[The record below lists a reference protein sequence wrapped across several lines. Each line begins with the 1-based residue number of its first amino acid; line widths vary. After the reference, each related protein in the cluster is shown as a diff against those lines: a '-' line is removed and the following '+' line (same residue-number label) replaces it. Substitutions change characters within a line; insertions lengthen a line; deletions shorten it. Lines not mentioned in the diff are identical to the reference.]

1 MLKWQ
6 KTCPVPP
13 MRITPLL
20 KLCIVDPKIVDGM
33 LGPMIQPALIVF
45 KKRSST
51 DAKFFPSLSIP
62 PAITITYFKNK
73 MIWILKID
81 KWRSRKKIRVDNFG
95 EFNINKRYDWD
106 TILRYHTQYL
116 ISLLLYLV
124 IRLTRGHK
132 VKSLKR
138 ENITWPLHFT
148 HFSLRFIFD
157 VLYDFYKIKHFV
169 SQTNCKY
176 HVLSFTIHTCWQG
189 SAKATHSG
197 STPNICNKCMFKEH
211 GMFVLDFFHRLD

>member
-1 MLKWQ
+1 
-6 KTCPVPP
+6 
-13 MRITPLL
+13 
-20 KLCIVDPKIVDGM
+20 M

-81 KWRSRKKIRVDNFG
+81 KWRSRKKIRVVNFG

-106 TILRYHTQYL
+106 TILRYHTQYH

-124 IRLTRGHK
+124 IRLTRGYK

-138 ENITWPLHFT
+138 ENMTLVFRS
-148 HFSLRFIFD
+148 F
-157 VLYDFYKIKHFV
+157 
-169 SQTNCKY
+169 
-176 HVLSFTIHTCWQG
+176 LS
-189 SAKATHSG
+189 
-197 STPNICNKCMFKEH
+197 
-211 GMFVLDFFHRLD
+211 